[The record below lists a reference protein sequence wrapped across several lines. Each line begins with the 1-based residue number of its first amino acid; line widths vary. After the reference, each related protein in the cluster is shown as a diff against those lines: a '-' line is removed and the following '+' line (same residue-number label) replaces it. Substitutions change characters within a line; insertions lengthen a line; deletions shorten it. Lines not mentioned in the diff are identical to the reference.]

1 MRVPKGGNENSKIG
15 NEKAQYVKVIMALLL
30 HDNNIMRNVANLK
43 NIQTESLEIL
53 QSMFSN
59 KDSHM
64 RFNKIFGPIVSGDAY
79 RLMSIVCYF
88 LLAFLS

>member
-1 MRVPKGGNENSKIG
+1 
-15 NEKAQYVKVIMALLL
+15 MALLFY
-30 HDNNIMRNVANLK
+30 DNDIMRNVANLK
-43 NIQTESLEIL
+43 NKQTESLEIL

-88 LLAFLS
+88 LLAFLSWHKYLLTASAIYWTPLQTMQTAM